1 MGFALCGARQTGF
14 VMTMPGASAQLH
26 RPCLESS
33 PFVSWI
39 YLVTAPIKLI
49 SARSAW
55 HPTTLLAVLT
65 VWLCTVGNF
74 PFWMAIW
81 KLPETQGFRALT
93 TMTSLWLILVGLV
106 GWFLCLWVWPRWLKP
121 AAMVMLLTATSSSYF
136 MLTYG
141 VVIDPSMLANVV
153 QTDVREVRD
162 LLSWTM
168 LAALVVGVVVPA
180 IWLWRQP
187 VRAVNAKPLIL
198 RQLGVSLLALLVA
211 LGLFWMSFQDI
222 ASLTRNHKHLR
233 YMINP
238 FNSVYAIARLFV
250 GQAAQASQPLQT
262 IGEDAQLV
270 APVSTPDQAPLV
282 VFVLGE
288 TARAANFGLSGY
300 ARDTTPQ
307 LRQLQAQGDLTY
319 FSDVK
324 SCGTSTQ
331 ASVPCMFSHLGKAAY
346 EGSNQRFESVLDVLQ
361 RAGLAVLWLDNQSG
375 CKGVCDR
382 VPTVSTTALKVAEFC
397 KDGECLDEV
406 MLHELPKQLAAL
418 DPLKRA
424 KGTVVVM
431 HQMGSH
437 GPAYYKRS
445 PDAIKQFKPEC
456 SSHAL
461 QNCPPEQIVN
471 AYDNSILY
479 ADHFIAKTVHWLQA
493 QSRPTALMYMSD
505 HGESLGEKGLYLH
518 GMPYSMAPK
527 EQTHVP
533 MVVWLSKPMQR
544 QRGWSMSCLQA
555 QSGKALSHDN
565 LFHSVLGLTQVKTS
579 LAKPELDIFSTC
591 AVTR

>member
-1 MGFALCGARQTGF
+1 MK
-14 VMTMPGASAQLH
+14 
-26 RPCLESS
+26 
-33 PFVSWI
+33 I
-39 YLVTAPIKLI
+39 APEPTP
-49 SARSAW
+49 W
-55 HPTTLLAVLT
+55 HPTSLLMVLS
-65 VWLCTVGNF
+65 VWLATVGNA

-93 TMTSLWLILVGLV
+93 TMASLWLILLCLL
-106 GWFLCLWVWPRWLKP
+106 GWFVCLWVWPRWLKP
-121 AAMVMLLTATSSSYF
+121 AAVVLLVTVTSSSYF

-162 LLSWTM
+162 LLSLSM
-168 LAALVVGVVVPA
+168 LGALLLGVVLPGV
-180 IWLWRQP
+180 WLWRQP
-187 VRAVNAKPLIL
+187 VRAIGVKPLLL
-198 RQLGVSLLALLVA
+198 RQLGMALGCLLLA

-222 ASLTRNHKHLR
+222 ASLTRTHKHLR
-233 YMINP
+233 YMVNP
-238 FNSVYAIARLFV
+238 FNSVYAVTRLFV
-250 GQAAQASQPLQT
+250 GQATQASKPLQP
-262 IGEDAQLV
+262 IGEDAKAV
-270 APVSTPDQAPLV
+270 APPTTEANAPLV

-307 LRQLQAQGDLTY
+307 LRKLQAQGDLTY

-331 ASVPCMFSHLGKAAY
+331 ASVPCMFSHLDKAAY
-346 EGSNQRFESVLDVLQ
+346 EGSQERFESLLDVLQ

-375 CKGVCDR
+375 CKGVCER
-382 VPTVSTTALKVAEFC
+382 VPNVSTTALNVPEFC

-418 DPLKRA
+418 DPAKRA

-445 PDAIKQFKPEC
+445 PKALKQFLPEC

-493 QSRPTALMYMSD
+493 QSRPTALMYVSD

-527 EQTHVP
+527 EQIHVP

-544 QRGWSMSCLQA
+544 QRGWSMACLQA

-565 LFHSVLGLTQVKTS
+565 LFHSVLGLTQVSTG
-579 LAKPELDIFSTC
+579 LAKPELDIFSAC
-591 AVTR
+591 SPAR

>member
-1 MGFALCGARQTGF
+1 M
-14 VMTMPGASAQLH
+14 
-26 RPCLESS
+26 
-33 PFVSWI
+33 
-39 YLVTAPIKLI
+39 KLLTPPT
-49 SARSAW
+49 AW

-65 VWLCTVGNF
+65 VWLGTVGNF

-81 KLPETQGFRALT
+81 RLPETQGLRALT
-93 TMTSLWLILVGLV
+93 TLGSLWLILLGLI

-121 AAMVMLLTATSSSYF
+121 AGVAMLLTVTSSSYF

-141 VVIDPSMLANVV
+141 VVIDPSMLANVA

-168 LAALVVGVVVPA
+168 LAAVVVGVVLPGV
-180 IWLWRQP
+180 WLWRQP
-187 VRAVNAKPLIL
+187 VRVVNTRPLVL
-198 RQLGVSLLALLVA
+198 RQLGVALLALLMA
-211 LGLFWMSFQDI
+211 LGLFWLSFQDI
-222 ASLTRNHKHLR
+222 ASLTRNHKQLR

-238 FNSVYAIARLFV
+238 FNSVYAVTRLFV
-250 GQAAQASQPLQT
+250 GQAAQASQPLQA
-262 IGEDAQLV
+262 IGEDAAV
-270 APVSTPDQAPLV
+270 ATPAPVEGEAPLMV
-282 VFVLGE
+282 LILGE
-288 TARAANFGLSGY
+288 TARAANFGLGGY

-346 EGSNQRFESVLDVLQ
+346 EATDQRFESVLDVLQ

-382 VPTVSTTALKVAEFC
+382 VPNVATATLNVPEFC
-397 KDGECLDEV
+397 QGGECLDEV

-418 DPLKRA
+418 DPARRA

-445 PDAIKQFKPEC
+445 PAAMKQFLPEC

-479 ADHFIAKTVHWLQA
+479 ADHFIAKTVHWLQS
-493 QSRPTALMYMSD
+493 QSRPTALMYLSD

-518 GMPYSMAPK
+518 GMPYSMAPQ
-527 EQTHVP
+527 EQIHVP
-533 MVVWLSKPMQR
+533 MLVWLSKPLQR
-544 QRGWSMSCLQA
+544 QRGWNPACLQA

-565 LFHSVLGLTQVKTS
+565 LFHSVLGLAQVSTR
-579 LAKPELDIFSTC
+579 LAKPELDLFAAC
-591 AVTR
+591 AAAR

>member
-1 MGFALCGARQTGF
+1 MKPL
-14 VMTMPGASAQLH
+14 
-26 RPCLESS
+26 
-33 PFVSWI
+33 
-39 YLVTAPIKLI
+39 TAP
-49 SARSAW
+49 SAW

-65 VWLCTVGNF
+65 VWLGTVGNF

-81 KLPETQGFRALT
+81 RLPETQGLRALT
-93 TMTSLWLILVGLV
+93 TLGSLWLILLGLI

-121 AAMVMLLTATSSSYF
+121 AGVAMLLTVTSSSYF

-141 VVIDPSMLANVV
+141 VVIDPSMLANVA

-168 LAALVVGVVVPA
+168 LAAVAVGVVLPGV
-180 IWLWRQP
+180 WLWRQP
-187 VRAVNAKPLIL
+187 VRVVNTRPLVL
-198 RQLGVSLLALLVA
+198 RQLGLSLLALLMA
-211 LGLFWMSFQDI
+211 LGLFWLSFQDI
-222 ASLTRNHKHLR
+222 ASLTRNHKQLR

-238 FNSVYAIARLFV
+238 FNSVYAVTRLFV
-250 GQAAQASQPLQT
+250 GQAAQASQPLQV
-262 IGEDAQLV
+262 IGDDAKV
-270 APVSTPDQAPLV
+270 TATAHADGDAPLV
-282 VFVLGE
+282 VLVLGE
-288 TARAANFGLSGY
+288 TARAANFGLGGY

-346 EGSNQRFESVLDVLQ
+346 EATDQRFESVLDVLQ

-382 VPTVSTTALKVAEFC
+382 VPNVATATLNVPEFC
-397 KDGECLDEV
+397 QGGECLDEV

-418 DPLKRA
+418 DPARRA

-445 PDAIKQFKPEC
+445 PAAMKKFLPEC

-479 ADHFIAKTVHWLQA
+479 ADHFIAKTVNWLQS
-493 QSRPTALMYMSD
+493 QSRPTALMYLSD

-518 GMPYSMAPK
+518 GMPYSMAPQ

-533 MVVWLSKPMQR
+533 MLVWLSKPLQR
-544 QRGWSMSCLQA
+544 QRGWNPACLQA

-565 LFHSVLGLTQVKTS
+565 LFHSVLGLTQVSTR
-579 LAKPELDIFSTC
+579 LAKPELDLFAAC
-591 AVTR
+591 AAAR

>member
-1 MGFALCGARQTGF
+1 MKSLT
-14 VMTMPGASAQLH
+14 
-26 RPCLESS
+26 
-33 PFVSWI
+33 
-39 YLVTAPIKLI
+39 
-49 SARSAW
+49 ARSAW

-65 VWLCTVGNF
+65 VWLVAVGNL
-74 PFWMAIW
+74 PFWMAVGQ
-81 KLPETQGFRALT
+81 LPETQGVRALT
-93 TMTSLWLILVGLV
+93 TMASLGLILLGLV

-121 AAMVMLLTATSSSYF
+121 AGVALLLTVTSSSYF

-141 VVIDPSMLANVV
+141 VVIDPSMLANVA

-162 LLSWTM
+162 LLSWSM
-168 LAALVVGVVVPA
+168 LAALAFGVVLPGV
-180 IWLWRQP
+180 WLWRQP
-187 VRAVNAKPLIL
+187 VRQVPVKPLVL
-198 RQLGVSLLALLVA
+198 RQLGVALVAFLVA
-211 LGLFWMSFQDI
+211 LGVFWLSFQDI

-238 FNSVYAIARLFV
+238 FNSVYAVTRLFV
-250 GQAAQASQPLQT
+250 GQAAQASQPLQV
-262 IGEDAQLV
+262 IGDDAKV
-270 APVSTPDQAPLV
+270 TASAGTGGDAPLV
-282 VFVLGE
+282 VLVLGE
-288 TARAANFGLSGY
+288 TARAANFGLGGY

-331 ASVPCMFSHLGKAAY
+331 ASLPCMFSHLGKAAY
-346 EGSNQRFESVLDVLQ
+346 EGSGQRFESVLDVLQ

-382 VPTVSTTALKVAEFC
+382 VPNVATTALNVPEFC
-397 KDGECLDEV
+397 NDGECLDEV

-418 DPLKRA
+418 DPARRA

-445 PDAIKQFKPEC
+445 PMAMKQFLPEC

-479 ADHFIAKTVHWLQA
+479 ADHFIAKTVKWLQS
-493 QSRPTALMYMSD
+493 QSQPTALMYLSD

-518 GMPYSMAPK
+518 GMPYSMAPQ

-533 MVVWLSKPMQR
+533 LLVWLSTPLQR
-544 QRGWSMSCLQA
+544 QRGWRMSCLQA
-555 QSGKALSHDN
+555 QSDKALSHDH
-565 LFHSVLGLTQVKTS
+565 LFHSLLGLSQVSTR
-579 LAKPELDIFSTC
+579 LAKPDLDLFSAC
-591 AVTR
+591 AVAR